1 MTKMRAYRP
10 NLLGDL
16 TAEADGSMLNAAF
29 LETSDYRTLI
39 ETADKIV
46 VVGRRGAGKS
56 ALNRAL
62 LKHWAKTE
70 ATVVGIAP
78 EEYQII
84 GVRPLVQ
91 LFGDRF
97 TMIRAG
103 TRLLWRYT
111 LMMEALQALAMRAS
125 FASSDAYR
133 SVEPHLRAWRRRG
146 ATIPDRFRNLLKEV
160 LTTGHTPEERI
171 GDLPKTLDLTLIEE
185 VLAGTCDKKYP
196 PVVFVVDKLDEGYE
210 PDVIGIGLIDGL
222 IQAAIDLKIRSA
234 NVRLTLFLRDN
245 IFRAVKAHDP
255 DYSRTIEGHVLR
267 LHWDENALFAFATSR
282 IKVAFDLKE
291 EASLKIWNASTAGDL
306 RGKDGFAKCLR
317 LTLYRPRDVLSLL
330 NQSFFLARNENG
342 SAITLAHI
350 DGSAREISQ
359 NRLEDLLK
367 EYSAI
372 LPGLADYVALFD
384 GKQPERDVTEV
395 AASIE
400 KLLRKGSDDPL
411 IQQDFLILEDAL
423 AVIRGLFSVG
433 FVGVRDPSSGRFVFC
448 HDGRAPDREFDTV
461 DRVLVHPCYWIALNA
476 GTTTIDPGDAEDIYD
491 EYDIEIASE
500 TPHIRAQKL
509 QSLIDR
515 LNSIPEGDD
524 GAQEFEVWCHK
535 AIQIC
540 FAKSLRNVELHP
552 NKLARQR
559 RDVVGTNLGDTGVW
573 KRIRDD
579 YQSRQVI
586 FEIKNYKGMTA
597 SDYQQIQSY
606 TGGEYGRLAF
616 AVTRDEHTDLYRDRD
631 VQWLR
636 DLYMS
641 PGRVLLV
648 KLTANFFRKL
658 LHKLRSPLKHDAVD
672 DSLHSLLDTYTRLY
686 LAGQSMNTASEA
698 RRGRRKRRKQ
708 TRHGSKA

>member
-1 MTKMRAYRP
+1 MAVKLAYRP

-16 TAEADGSMLNAAF
+16 TAEADGSMLDAAF

-46 VVGRRGAGKS
+46 VVGRRGTGKS

-62 LKHWAKTE
+62 VKHWNTTSAN
-70 ATVVGIAP
+70 VIGIAP
-78 EEYQII
+78 EEHQII

-91 LFGDRF
+91 LFGDKF

-111 LMMEALQALAMRAS
+111 LMMEALQALTMRAR
-125 FASSDAYR
+125 FASSEEGR
-133 SVEPHLRAWRRRG
+133 SVETHLKTWKRRG
-146 ATIPDRFRNLLKEV
+146 ANVPDRFRNLLKEV
-160 LTTGHTPEERI
+160 LATGGSPEERI
-171 GDLPKTLDLTLIEE
+171 GDLPKALDITRIED
-185 VLAGTCDKKYP
+185 VLAATSDQKYP
-196 PVVFVVDKLDEGYE
+196 AVVFLVDRLDEGYE
-210 PDVIGIGLIDGL
+210 PDVTGIGLVDGL
-222 IQAAIDLKIRSA
+222 IQAAIDLKVRIS

-245 IFRAVKAHDP
+245 IFRAVKGYDP

-267 LHWDENALFAFATSR
+267 LHWDENALFNFVANR
-282 IKVAFDLKE
+282 MRVAFDLTE
-291 EASLKIWNASTAGDL
+291 ESSLKIWNASTAGDL
-306 RGKDGFAKCLR
+306 KGRDGFAKCLR
-317 LTLYRPRDVLSLL
+317 LTLYRPRDILSLL
-330 NQSFFLARNENG
+330 NQSFSLARNESG
-342 SAITLAHI
+342 SAIALAHI
-350 DGSAREISQ
+350 DGSAKEISQ

-372 LPGLADYVALFD
+372 LPGLANYVAVFD
-384 GKQPERDVTEV
+384 GQQPERDVREV

-400 KLLRKGSDDPL
+400 KLLRQGSDDSL
-411 IQQDFLILEDAL
+411 VQQDFLILDDAL
-423 AVIRGLFSVG
+423 SVIRGLFSVG
-433 FVGVRDPSSGRFVFC
+433 FVGVRDSVTGRFVFC
-448 HDGRAPDREFDTV
+448 HDGRAPDREFDAV

-476 GTTTIDPGDAEDIYD
+476 GATTLEVGDAEDIYD

-509 QSLIDR
+509 QALIDR
-515 LNSIPEGDD
+515 LNSIPEGEE
-524 GAQEFEVWCHK
+524 GAPAFEAWCHK

-552 NKLARQR
+552 NRLARQR
-559 RDVVGTNLGDTGVW
+559 RDVIGTNLGETGAW

-586 FEIKNYKGMTA
+586 FEIKNYQGLTA

-606 TGGEYGRLAF
+606 LGGEYGRVAF
-616 AVTRDEHTDLYRDRD
+616 AVTRDEKTDLYRDRD

-636 DLYMS
+636 DVYMS
-641 PGRVLLV
+641 PSRVLIV
-648 KLTANFFRKL
+648 KLTANYFRKL
-658 LHKLRSPLKHDAVD
+658 LHKLRSPPKHDAVD

-686 LAGQSMNTASEA
+686 LAGQTMNAASAA
-698 RRGRRKRRKQ
+698 RRERRKRKKRDALLK
-708 TRHGSKA
+708 